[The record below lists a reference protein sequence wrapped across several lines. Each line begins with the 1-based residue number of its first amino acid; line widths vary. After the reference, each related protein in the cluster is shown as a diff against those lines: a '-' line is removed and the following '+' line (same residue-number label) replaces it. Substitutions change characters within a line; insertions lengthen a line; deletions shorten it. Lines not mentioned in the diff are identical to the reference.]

1 MHSTFKM
8 KMFALQHH
16 LSSMKI
22 GTDALLLGSWTDV
35 SSAKHILEVGCGC
48 GVISLMMA
56 QRSPEAQ
63 IIAIDID
70 EESVKEANGN
80 FKSSPFPNQPVA
92 HFQDYAHMQSTV
104 LYDLVVCNP
113 PFFRDSMA
121 APEIRRHKARHQE
134 RFHVSSFFIKMY
146 EISASSAEISMVFP
160 FDDFK
165 FWTEEAQL
173 AGWFV
178 KRSLSVRHKEGYPFS
193 RILVN
198 FSKVKFDIASDEL
211 LIHEQ
216 GKFSNNYSFLMRDFL
231 LDF

>member
-1 MHSTFKM
+1 MHSPFRM
-8 KMFALQHH
+8 KQFELHHH

-35 SSAKHILEVGCGC
+35 SSTKHILEVGCGC
-48 GVISLMMA
+48 GVISLMLA
-56 QRSPEAQ
+56 QRSPGAQ
-63 IIAIDID
+63 IMAIDID

-80 FKSSPFPNQPVA
+80 FVTSSFSNQPVA
-92 HFQDYAHMQSTV
+92 HFQDYVHLKPAV
-104 LYDLVVCNP
+104 KFDLVVSNP

-134 RFHVSSFFIKMY
+134 SFRASSFFIRMH
-146 EISASSAEISMVFP
+146 EITASSAEISMVFP

-178 KRSLSVRHKEGYPFS
+178 KRTLSVRHKEGYPFS

-216 GKFSNNYSFLMRDFL
+216 GNFSNNYSFLMRDFL

>member
-1 MHSTFKM
+1 M

-146 EISASSAEISMVFP
+146 EITTINAEISIVFP
-160 FDDFK
+160 YDDFK
-165 FWTEEAQL
+165 FWTEEAL
-173 AGWFV
+173 IAGWFV
-178 KRSLSVRHKEGYPFS
+178 KRSLSVCHKEGYPFT
-193 RILVN
+193 RILVH
-198 FSKVKFDIASDEL
+198 FSKIEFDVASNDL
-211 LIHEQ
+211 RIHSE
-216 GKFSNNYSFLMRDFL
+216 GRFSSEYSSLMRDFL
-231 LDF
+231 LNF

>member
-1 MHSTFKM
+1 
-8 KMFALQHH
+8 MFALQHH